1 MKKILY
7 VFLIFVVL
15 MAFSCAS
22 NPASVPDVSGAA
34 EDFAEGTEEDV
45 TGIVKDFPN
54 AKVIFTNIGK

>member
-22 NPASVPDVSGAA
+22 NPASVSDISEAA
-34 EDFAEGTEEDV
+34 EDFAEVTEGGGSSEEDE
-45 TGIVKDFPN
+45 PSLEE
-54 AKVIFTNIGK
+54 A